1 MSAAYRSDQTRP
13 EIGFTDVANVLSM
26 WATKRLSTWDIAQSL
41 HIHEADVERIIH
53 HDRETRRSAKS

>member
-1 MSAAYRSDQTRP
+1 MSAAYCSDELRP
-13 EIGFTDVANVLSM
+13 KIGCTDVSTVLLM
-26 WATKRLSTWDIAQSL
+26 WGTKRLSTWDIAQSL